1 MVDIDNAFLNGNL
14 KHEINVK
21 IPEGYGEVINP
32 RVDREDC
39 LIWQKAIYGLVEAA
53 RQFWKKI
60 VDKMQEGV
68 FKLSEADPCMLY
80 KEDEKGVCIIII

>member
-1 MVDIDNAFLNGNL
+1 MVDIDNVFLNGNL

-39 LIWQKAIYGLVEAA
+39 LIWQKAMYGLVEAA
-53 RQFWKKI
+53 RQFLEENCGQ
-60 VDKMQEGV
+60 DAGGSFQAE
-68 FKLSEADPCMLY
+68 
-80 KEDEKGVCIIII
+80 